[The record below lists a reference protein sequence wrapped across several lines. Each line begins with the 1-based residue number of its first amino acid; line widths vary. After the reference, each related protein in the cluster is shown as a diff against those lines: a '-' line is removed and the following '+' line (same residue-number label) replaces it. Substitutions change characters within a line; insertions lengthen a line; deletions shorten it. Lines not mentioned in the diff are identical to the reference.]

1 MSSNTEH
8 AWLGHR
14 TRLRDKARTIG
25 LESLRPYEVV
35 ELILYQSDLR
45 ADMEGLARALVEHF
59 GSIGAVFSA
68 SQSELMAVP
77 GMRRGAAD
85 WIMRTGMLTRHF
97 TDAEHQKTT
106 RIVRLTDLI
115 RYIAPLWR
123 DVPAPQTWMLYTDFQ
138 NRLLMRSLLCDSLAW
153 ADPAIARQI
162 LQDAMSINARRA
174 FLICFTGPEPLALT
188 DEERTY
194 LHSLAVT
201 LGVVGVDLLDCLLVG
216 EAGFHSM
223 NQAHEMEET
232 RLVCNHPW
240 LHERYLE
247 EDEACTE
254 LPDS

>member
-1 MSSNTEH
+1 MSSNADQ

-14 TRLRDKARTIG
+14 TRLRDKARTAG

-45 ADMEGLARALVEHF
+45 ADMEGLARALVQHF
-59 GSIGAVFSA
+59 GSIDAVFSA
-68 SQSELMAVP
+68 SRSALMEVP
-77 GMRRGAAD
+77 GMKRCAAD

-97 TDAEHQKTT
+97 TDAEHRKTT

-115 RYIAPLWR
+115 RYIAPIWR

-153 ADPAIARQI
+153 ADPIVARQI
-162 LQDAMSINARRA
+162 LQEAMSIKARRA

-188 DEERTY
+188 DGERAY
-194 LHSLAVT
+194 LNSLAIT
-201 LGVVGVDLLDCLLVG
+201 LGTVGVDLLDCLLVG
-216 EAGFHSM
+216 EMGFYSM
-223 NQAHEMEET
+223 NQAHQMEDT
-232 RLVCNHPW
+232 RAVSTHPW

-247 EDEACTE
+247 EDDPCTE